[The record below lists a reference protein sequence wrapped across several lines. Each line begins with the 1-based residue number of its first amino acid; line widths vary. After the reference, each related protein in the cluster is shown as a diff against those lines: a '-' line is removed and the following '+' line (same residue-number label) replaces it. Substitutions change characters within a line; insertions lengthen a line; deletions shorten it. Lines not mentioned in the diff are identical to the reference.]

1 MTTETSEFD
10 KAFQDASDEKAAPVA
25 APAAPEASEP
35 APTSAPAPVEAPAQ
49 TEGSANSP
57 APAPAP
63 VAAPAPDALEH
74 RFKSL
79 QGIAAK
85 QGEELRQYRDRV
97 AELERAKAP
106 VAAPAPAAPDADD
119 EILAEFHEQAP
130 TVSNAVKAALKKQ
143 RADFDAA
150 MDKRM
155 AEVNER
161 FQGQLNPLQRFSQ
174 DAEVS
179 AHEQQIS
186 TAHPGWENTVISP
199 ELTSWVRSKP
209 SYVQREFARISEQGT
224 AAEIIEVLG
233 EFKRENATSQTNPQA
248 QQMQSQRLRAA
259 TAVETRPRPTSTAG
273 VAEKTFDQA
282 FEEASNKT

>member
-10 KAFQDASDEKAAPVA
+10 KAFNLASGLPEAAPA

-35 APTSAPAPVEAPAQ
+35 APASAPALAKAPAQ
-49 TEGSANSP
+49 TEGSADSP

-63 VAAPAPDALEH
+63 APDPLEH

-85 QGEELRQYRDRV
+85 QGEELRQYRERV
-97 AELERAKAP
+97 AELERLKAP
-106 VAAPAPAAPDADD
+106 AAAPAPAAPDADD
-119 EILAEFHEQAP
+119 EIIAEFEEQAP
-130 TVSNAVKAALKKQ
+130 TVSKAVKAALKKQ

-174 DAEVS
+174 DAEIN

-186 TAHPGWENTVISP
+186 TAHPGWENTVTSP
-199 ELTSWVRSKP
+199 ELVSWVRSKP

-224 AAEIIEVLG
+224 AAEIIEVIG
-233 EFKRENATSQTNPQA
+233 EFKRESATPQTNSQA
-248 QQMQSQRLRAA
+248 QQMQSQRLRAS

-273 VAEKTFDQA
+273 SAEKTFDQA
-282 FEEASNKT
+282 FDEASQTT